1 MEVLYHISGHI
12 LWGCSL
18 RPYIFRPKK
27 NGIGTSNFF
36 PMDPMDPMDPSP
48 WSLGIGRAQ
57 CGLAASKRTDVDT
70 GDHRVDLDACAGSAL
85 EIWRTGG

>member
-1 MEVLYHISGHI
+1 MESVPPISSQWIPWI
-12 LWGCSL
+12 LWILALG
-18 RPYIFRPKK
+18 
-27 NGIGTSNFF
+27 
-36 PMDPMDPMDPSP
+36 
-48 WSLGIGRAQ
+48 SLGIGRAQ